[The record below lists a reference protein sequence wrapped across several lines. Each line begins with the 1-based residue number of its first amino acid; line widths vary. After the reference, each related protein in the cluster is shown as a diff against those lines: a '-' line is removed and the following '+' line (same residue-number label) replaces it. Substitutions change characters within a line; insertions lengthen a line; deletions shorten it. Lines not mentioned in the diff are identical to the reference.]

1 MNSFDRFSE
10 INMQRANR
18 WHHGDI
24 REWSASDWAVATGG
38 EMGELLNAIKK
49 LRRLEIKVQGH
60 DGDTPQPRDI
70 QTAIAAVKKEIG
82 DVYTYLD
89 ILTQFFGLRM
99 WDCVRDTFNA
109 ISVREGMPERM
120 PEDFEPTICEDTRR
134 MEFIYQSAQT
144 INTDRNFRVH
154 SNVVT
159 ENCIE
164 EILHNSKPDRRIT
177 NCPEEP

>member
-1 MNSFDRFSE
+1 MNAFDRFSE

-24 REWSASDWAVATGG
+24 HEWTASDWAVATGG

-49 LRRLEIKVQGH
+49 LRRIEIKVQGH
-60 DGDTPQPRDI
+60 DGDTPQPRNVQDAVK
-70 QTAIAAVKKEIG
+70 AIAKEIG

-109 ISVREGMPERM
+109 ISVREEMPERM
-120 PEDFEPTICEDTRR
+120 PSDFAEPDLPAVLLRIRHAAE
-134 MEFIYQSAQT
+134 S
-144 INTDRNFRVH
+144 INTDRDFRVH
-154 SNVVT
+154 SNHVT
-159 ENCIE
+159 EGALS
-164 EILHNSKPDRRIT
+164 EILRAVGAKP
-177 NCPEEP
+177 